1 MARPQKCRFIEKH
14 PEVTFFKP
22 QGIPLRELQEERLTI
37 EGYEALRLV
46 DLLGQSIEEASVVM
60 GVSRHIVSR
69 VLAEGRRVVAS
80 AIVRGMALRIE
91 GGNYRVKEEQTPSQQ
106 IITKENNMTMIA
118 ITSEGPGLE
127 SRVDPRFGRAA
138 GFVIVNTETME
149 TEYLDNGASQTMA
162 HGAGIQTAQNI
173 ADKGVTVVLTGYVG
187 PKAWQ
192 ALQAAGIKVGQ
203 DLENL
208 TVGEAVKRFTDGAV
222 PMADTPNK

>member
-149 TEYLDNGASQTMA
+149 TEYL
-162 HGAGIQTAQNI
+162 
-173 ADKGVTVVLTGYVG
+173 
-187 PKAWQ
+187 
-192 ALQAAGIKVGQ
+192 
-203 DLENL
+203 
-208 TVGEAVKRFTDGAV
+208 
-222 PMADTPNK
+222 